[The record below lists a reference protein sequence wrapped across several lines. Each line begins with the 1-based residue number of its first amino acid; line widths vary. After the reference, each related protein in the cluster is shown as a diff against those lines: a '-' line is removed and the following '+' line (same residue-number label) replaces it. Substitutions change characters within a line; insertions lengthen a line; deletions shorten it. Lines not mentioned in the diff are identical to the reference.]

1 MSRSRRIAAVVVD
14 FDTPLETSGAA
25 RSLAQSTRP
34 PDDVYVVANGAPGSA
49 AHLATLVPHATVVSS
64 PRNLGF
70 AGGVNLGIR
79 AALDRGA
86 DAVFLLNSDAT
97 VDPHALAALEAAL
110 AGTPDA
116 GIAGPVVRTAVSP
129 VRVESAGIAF
139 SPLTGRMR
147 QVRTDVA
154 PAERPRAIDAVS
166 GAAML
171 VDRSVFERV
180 GLFDEAYF
188 YSFEDLDF
196 CLRARRAGFRAILVP
211 AAIARHDGSR
221 SIGRDSPDRHYF
233 AARNHLRLAGR
244 AAPGAGRWL
253 RGVAIVALN
262 LAHAGVTGEAP
273 RVAAVTSVLRGTY
286 DHLRD
291 RYGPA

>member
-1 MSRSRRIAAVVVD
+1 MTRRIAAAVVD
-14 FDTPLETSGAA
+14 FDTPLETSGAV

-49 AHLATLVPHATVVSS
+49 ARLATLMPRAVVIAS

-79 AALDRGA
+79 AALEHGA
-86 DAVFLLNSDAT
+86 DGIFLLNSDAT
-97 VDPHALAALEAAL
+97 VDAHALEALDTAL
-110 AGTPDA
+110 VETPNA
-116 GIAGPVVRTAVSP
+116 GIAGPMVRTAVSP
-129 VRVESAGIAF
+129 ARVESAGIAF
-139 SPLTGRMR
+139 SRLTGRMR
-147 QVRTDVA
+147 QVRA
-154 PAERPRAIDAVS
+154 ELPPAARPRAIDAVS

-171 VDRSVFERV
+171 VDRPVFARV

-188 YSFEDLDF
+188 YSFEDVDF
-196 CLRARRAGFRAILVP
+196 CLRARRAGFRCVLVP

-244 AAPGAGRWL
+244 AAPGTGRWL

-262 LAHAGVTGEAP
+262 LAHAGVTGDAP
-273 RVAAVTSVLRGTY
+273 RVAAVASVLRGTY
-286 DHLRD
+286 DHLRA
-291 RYGPA
+291 RYGPP